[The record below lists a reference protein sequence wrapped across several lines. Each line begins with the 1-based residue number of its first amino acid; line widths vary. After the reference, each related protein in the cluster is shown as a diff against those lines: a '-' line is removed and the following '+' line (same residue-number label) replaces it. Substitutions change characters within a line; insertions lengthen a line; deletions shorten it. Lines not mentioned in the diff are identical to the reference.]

1 MKKRITAAFLLILTV
16 LSLLAACK
24 PTPDTPQG
32 TTASDNKGSATTT
45 AKPGGAKE
53 GYDKNG
59 YILDRLP
66 ETIDMKGEELS
77 ILYWSDRQYQE
88 FDAAVQT
95 GDDVND
101 AIFWRN
107 SRVQTRLKDEVS
119 FNPMKGDGN
128 NYTGFVMHIE
138 TDRET
143 GKSYDIIA
151 GYSIANASLASRGI
165 CADLT
170 EFDSI
175 LEFDMPWW
183 PQKMVGESTLNG
195 KLFFVTGDISTN
207 LLMMMQCVYFNKTMI
222 EERDTLRSPY
232 GLVTEN
238 RWTVGTMMEMAEQI
252 YEDGGAPGKDAD
264 DTFGFT
270 VSSDTNAFD
279 TLFYSCGLRTMEK
292 DDSDLPVVS
301 AKWNSEKTGSLLQ
314 KINRFFSTN
323 SAYKTPTNK
332 IFKQGRALFEMASLN
347 LTFLTFSDI
356 DFYGIVPAPM
366 FDEYQEEGYITAVST
381 PHTLYSI
388 TDYSQKKEHGAYWLE
403 CTASESYRTVTP
415 IVFTKT
421 LKSTYST
428 DQESSRMLDIIR
440 DSIVFDVGRIY
451 SYAFD
456 NLTLTVW
463 RDCIK
468 NNNSNFS
475 AEYKRTAE
483 GIIDKKLSELREKFS

>member
-1 MKKRITAAFLLILTV
+1 MKKRITAALLLILTV
-16 LSLLAACK
+16 MSLFAACTVTDD
-24 PTPDTPQG
+24 PPDTDDSG
-32 TTASDNKGSATTT
+32 KGSGTTT
-45 AKPGGAKE
+45 AKPDNIKE

-66 ETIDMKGEELS
+66 ETIDQKGEELS
-77 ILYWSDRQYQE
+77 VLYWSDRQYQE
-88 FDAAVQT
+88 FDAEGQT

-107 SRVQTRLKDEVS
+107 SRVEARLNNDV
-119 FNPMKGDGN
+119 NYTGMKGDGT
-128 NYTGFVMHIE
+128 NYTSFVQHIE

-165 CADLT
+165 CADLMAY
-170 EFDSI
+170 DSI

-183 PQKMVGESTLNG
+183 PQKMVDESTLNG
-195 KLFFVTGDISTN
+195 RLFFVTGDISTN

-222 EERDTLRSPY
+222 EERDELSSPY
-232 GLVTEN
+232 TLVINN
-238 RWTVGTMMEMAEQI
+238 RWTVGTMIEMAEKI

-301 AKWNSEKTGSLLQ
+301 PKWNSEKTGNLLQ
-314 KINRFFSTN
+314 KINRLFTTN

-356 DFYGIVPAPM
+356 DFYGIVPAPL

-381 PHTLYSI
+381 PHTLYSM

-403 CTASESYRTVTP
+403 CMASESYRTVTP

-428 DQESSRMLDIIR
+428 DQESSHMLDIIR
-440 DSIVFDVGRIY
+440 GSIVFDVGRIY

-468 NNNSNFS
+468 NADSNFS
-475 AEYKRTAE
+475 AAYKRSAE
-483 GIIDKKLSELREKFS
+483 NIIDRRLADLREKFS

>member
-1 MKKRITAAFLLILTV
+1 MKKRITAALLLILTV
-16 LSLLAACK
+16 MSLFAAC
-24 PTPDTPQG
+24 TVT
-32 TTASDNKGSATTT
+32 DNPPVTDDSGKGSGTTT
-45 AKPGGAKE
+45 AKPDNIKE

-66 ETIDMKGEELS
+66 ETIDQKGEGLS
-77 ILYWSDRQYQE
+77 VLYWSDRQYQE
-88 FDAAVQT
+88 FDAEGQT

-107 SRVQTRLKDEVS
+107 NRVEARLSNDVN
-119 FNPMKGDGN
+119 FTGMKGDGT
-128 NYTGFVMHIE
+128 NYTSFVQHIE

-151 GYSIANASLASRGI
+151 GYSIANASLASKGI
-165 CADLT
+165 CADLMAY
-170 EFDSI
+170 DSI

-183 PQKMVGESTLNG
+183 PQKMVDESTLNG
-195 KLFFVTGDISTN
+195 RLFFATGDISTN

-222 EERDTLRSPY
+222 EEHDELSSPY
-232 GLVTEN
+232 TLVINN
-238 RWTVGTMMEMAEQI
+238 RWTVGTMIEMAEKI
-252 YEDGGAPGKDAD
+252 YEDGGASGKNAD

-292 DDSDLPVVS
+292 DDSDLPIVS
-301 AKWNSEKTGSLLQ
+301 PKWNSEKTGNLLQ
-314 KINRFFSTN
+314 KINRFFTTN

-356 DFYGIVPAPM
+356 DFYGIVPAPL

-403 CTASESYRTVTP
+403 CMASESYRTVTP

-428 DQESSRMLDIIR
+428 DQESSHMLDIIR
-440 DSIVFDVGRIY
+440 GSIVFDVGRIY

-468 NNNSNFS
+468 NADSNFS
-475 AEYKRTAE
+475 AAYKRSAE
-483 GIIDKKLSELREKFS
+483 NIIGRRLADLREKFS

>member
-1 MKKRITAAFLLILTV
+1 MKKRITATLLLILIII
-16 LSLLAACK
+16 SLFAACR
-24 PTPDTPQG
+24 TDNGDQSDTKDSG
-32 TTASDNKGSATTT
+32 NDAGTTT
-45 AKPGGAKE
+45 AKPSGTKE

-66 ETIDMKGEELS
+66 ETIDQKNEELN

-88 FDAAVQT
+88 FTAEGQT

-107 SRVQTRLKDEVS
+107 SRVETRLNNDVN
-119 FNPMKGDGN
+119 FTGMKGDGT
-128 NYTGFVMHIE
+128 NYTSFVQHIE
-138 TDRET
+138 TDR
-143 GKSYDIIA
+143 GNGNSYDIIA
-151 GYSIANASLASRGI
+151 GYSIANASLASKGI
-165 CADLT
+165 CTDLM
-170 EFDSI
+170 EYDSI

-183 PQKMVGESTLNG
+183 PQKMVNESTLNG

-207 LLMMMQCVYFNKTMI
+207 LLMMMQCVYINKNMI
-222 EERDTLRSPY
+222 NERDDLESPY
-232 GLVTEN
+232 SLVTDN
-238 RWTVGTMMEMAEQI
+238 RWTIGIMMEMAEKV
-252 YEDGGAPGKDAD
+252 YADGGAPGKDAD

-270 VSSDTNAFD
+270 VSSETNAFD

-292 DDSDLPVVS
+292 DDDDLPTVS
-301 AKWNSEKTGSLLQ
+301 EKWNSEKTGNLLQ

-323 SAYKTPTNK
+323 NAYKTPTNK
-332 IFKQGRALFEMASLN
+332 IFKAERALFEMASLN

-388 TDYSQKKEHGAYWLE
+388 TDYSQKKEHSAYWLE
-403 CTASESYRTVTP
+403 CMASESYRTVTP

-440 DSIVFDVGRIY
+440 SSIVFDVGRIY
-451 SYAFD
+451 SYEFD

-468 NNNSNFS
+468 NANSNFS
-475 AEYKRTAE
+475 AEYKRVAE
-483 GIIDKKLSELREKFS
+483 GVIDKKLSALREKFS

>member
-1 MKKRITAAFLLILTV
+1 MKKRMIAAVLLVLMI
-16 LSLLAACK
+16 LSLFAAC
-24 PTPDTPQG
+24 TTDTGNPSG
-32 TTASDNKGSATTT
+32 TENGGKDTGNST
-45 AKPGGAKE
+45 AKPSDTKE

-66 ETIDMKGEELS
+66 QTIDQKNEELS
-77 ILYWSDRQYQE
+77 VLYWSDRQYQE
-88 FDAAVQT
+88 FDAEGQT
-95 GDDVND
+95 GESVND

-107 SRVQTRLKDEVS
+107 SRVEKRLNDDVTFKGI
-119 FNPMKGDGN
+119 KGDGN
-128 NYTGFVMHIE
+128 NYTSFVQHIE
-138 TDRET
+138 TDRDT

-151 GYSIANASLASRGI
+151 GYSIANASLASKGI
-165 CADLT
+165 CTDLM
-170 EFDSI
+170 EYDSI

-183 PQKMVGESTLNG
+183 PQKMVDESTLNG

-207 LLMMMQCVYFNKTMI
+207 LLMMMQCVYFNKNMVN
-222 EERDTLRSPY
+222 ERDDLDSPY
-232 GLVTEN
+232 NLVINN
-238 RWTVGTMMEMAEQI
+238 RWTIGMMIEMAEKV
-252 YEDGGAPGKDAD
+252 YEDGGSPGKDAD

-270 VSSDTNAFD
+270 VSSETNAFD

-292 DDSDLPVVS
+292 DDSDLPAVS
-301 AKWNSEKTGSLLQ
+301 EKWNSEKTGSLLQ
-314 KINRFFSTN
+314 KINRFFNTN
-323 SAYKTPTNK
+323 NAYKTPTNK
-332 IFKQGRALFEMASLN
+332 IFKSERALFEMASLN

-366 FDEYQEEGYITAVST
+366 FDEYQEEGYLTAVST

-403 CTASESYRTVTP
+403 CMASESYRTVTP

-440 DSIVFDVGRIY
+440 GSIVFDVGRIY

-468 NNNSNFS
+468 NDNSNFS
-475 AEYKRTAE
+475 AEFKRTAE
-483 GIIDKKLSELREKFS
+483 GIVDKRLTELREKFS